1 MTRTVLTLTT
11 SPQRMPHLPL
21 VLDALFNQHTSPD
34 AVYLNLP
41 KRYRNSDAYIIP
53 DWLDDEFQVT
63 LLHQGDDLGPVMKIM
78 PVLEIETDSDT
89 LLITVDDDVRYPPD
103 TISTLQT
110 AAKADP
116 ESAFGSRGFNFTNIG
131 KHLEPVR
138 GNYTPCHVLQGY
150 GACAYRR
157 RHFDTERLQLS
168 LNSQPEAFR
177 FSDDVILSNHI
188 ASRGVA
194 RFTIEL
200 GSRLEHMPWG
210 DEDSQSLKFVDG
222 GTHRRY
228 ETMRQW
234 LIKEG
239 EWSAQD
245 PVAPHGS
252 KDENTATKRM

>member
-41 KRYRNSDAYIIP
+41 ERYRNSDAYIIP

-63 LLHQGDDLGPVMKIM
+63 ILHQGDDLGPVMKIM

>member
-41 KRYRNSDAYIIP
+41 ERYRNSDAYIIP

-63 LLHQGDDLGPVMKIM
+63 ILHQGDDLGPVMKIM

-234 LIKEG
+234 LTKEG

-245 PVAPHGS
+245 PVATHGS

>member
-1 MTRTVLTLTT
+1 
-11 SPQRMPHLPL
+11 MPHLPL

-41 KRYRNSDAYIIP
+41 ERYRNSDAYIIP

-245 PVAPHGS
+245 PVATHGA

>member
-41 KRYRNSDAYIIP
+41 ERYRNSDAYIIP

-78 PVLEIETDSDT
+78 PILEIETDSDT

>member
-11 SPQRMPHLPL
+11 SPQRMPHLPR
-21 VLDALFNQHTSPD
+21 VLDALSKQLVAPN

-41 KRYRNSDAYIIP
+41 DRYRNRDAYVIP
-53 DWLDDEFQVT
+53 DWLGDASQVT
-63 LLHQGDDLGPVMKIM
+63 LLRRADDRGPVMKIL
-78 PVLEIETDSDT
+78 PALEVETDPDT
-89 LLITVDDDVRYPPD
+89 LLITVDDDVRYPSD
-103 TISTLQT
+103 TISALQT
-110 AAKADP
+110 AAQAHP

-131 KHLEPVR
+131 QHLEPVR
-138 GNYTPCHVLQGY
+138 GNHASCHVLQGY

-157 RHFDTERLQLS
+157 RHFDIKRLHRS
-168 LNSQPEAFR
+168 LASQPEAFR

-188 ASRGVA
+188 ASRGVT
-194 RFTIEL
+194 RFTVEL
-200 GSRLEHMPWG
+200 ASRLEHMPWG

-239 EWSAQD
+239 EWFAQD
-245 PVAPHGS
+245 RAHHAGP
-252 KDENTATKRM
+252 KTKND

>member
-1 MTRTVLTLTT
+1 MIRTVLTLTT
-11 SPQRMPHLPL
+11 SPQRIQHLPL
-21 VLDALFNQHTSPD
+21 VLDALFNQLASPD

-41 KRYRNSDAYIIP
+41 ERYRNRDAYIIP
-53 DWLDDEFQVT
+53 DWLNDTLQVT
-63 LLHQGDDLGPVMKIM
+63 LLHRPDDPGPVMKIL
-78 PVLEIETDSDT
+78 PVLEVETDSDT

-103 TISTLQT
+103 TISVLQ
-110 AAKADP
+110 AAAQAHP

-131 KHLEPVR
+131 HHLEPVR
-138 GNYTPCHVLQGY
+138 GNHASCHVLQGY

-157 RHFDTERLQLS
+157 QHFDIERLHLS
-168 LNSQPEAFR
+168 LASQPEAFR

-200 GSRLEHMPWG
+200 ASRLEHMPWG
-210 DEDSQSLKFVDG
+210 DEDSQSLKFVDR

-234 LIKEG
+234 LTKEG
-239 EWSAQD
+239 EWFVQGRA
-245 PVAPHGS
+245 APHGA
-252 KDENTATKRM
+252 KMNYEAK